1 MASKELCS
9 VQYQLNVEESSSQV
23 QFEKSPPIVI
33 SCQRPVVEGSDKCIL
48 HLPRN
53 SPLKDKNKFNEEITR
68 CIKNNSP
75 LIRSYYLNKH
85 SGIDFHSIVTP
96 LNWDASTVLQ
106 LPRSSPLF
114 FEQADLSG
122 TSFNRLDL
130 IDCSFFEANL
140 RDCDLYGTDL
150 TGCDLK
156 QSDISNAVLK
166 NCKLKDAITWKM
178 KYNRHTNFSY
188 TDVSHTDWSFNPL
201 LKQNILLYQRKEQLK
216 EDSPFLHFVWQVFGD
231 CGRSISL
238 ILSRVLILISIFT
251 GIYYSL
257 IPHWTQLCIYQRFI
271 SPLLFSISSFLGL
284 LYEPQFI
291 VTESINI
298 VAIIEGLFGFLMLAV
313 FVAVF
318 LGRIQD

>member
-1 MASKELCS
+1 VK
-9 VQYQLNVEESSSQV
+9 
-23 QFEKSPPIVI
+23 
-33 SCQRPVVEGSDKCIL
+33 GSDKCIL
-48 HLPRN
+48 HLPRK
-53 SPLKDKNKFNEEITR
+53 SPLKDTQEFNQEIER
-68 CIKNNSP
+68 CINNNSH
-75 LIRSYYLNKH
+75 LIPSFYINKQR
-85 SGIDFHSIVTP
+85 GIDFHSVVAP
-96 LNWDASTVLQ
+96 LEWDARSIFK
-106 LPRSSPLF
+106 LPRSTPLF

-122 TSFNRLDL
+122 TNFNRSDL
-130 IDCSFFEANL
+130 KYCSFFEANL

-156 QSDISNAVLK
+156 QSNISNAILK
-166 NCKLKDAITWKM
+166 NCKLKDAFTWKM

-216 EDSPFLHFVWQVFGD
+216 EDTPFLYFVWQVFGD

-238 ILSRVLILISIFT
+238 ILLRVLILISIFT
-251 GIYYSL
+251 GVYYFL
-257 IPHWTQLCIYQRFI
+257 IPNWMHLCTYQRFI

-291 VTESINI
+291 VTESISI
-298 VAIIEGLFGFLMLAV
+298 VAIIEGLFGFLMLAI